1 MLKSKKVAVDEKNR
15 KIRLVTGKTVVETA
29 LRWVYLLWNVHGL
42 WYFTYELWIII
53 YKVNTK

>member
-29 LRWVYLLWNVHGL
+29 LRWVYLL
-42 WYFTYELWIII
+42 
-53 YKVNTK
+53 